1 MIKQNELAKAMSYK
15 SYRELLDK
23 LMAQNK
29 TTGDNQSEDY
39 LEYAKMNLQ
48 RMRRLE
54 KTTVLTERLKK
65 AIENL
70 KTPLELIALT
80 EGWCGD
86 AAQNIPVF
94 HAMTKLYPT
103 KLKLHL
109 LLRDENLEIMDRYLT
124 DGGRAIP
131 KLIINHAE
139 TQEELSVW
147 GPRPQACQ
155 QIMLHLKTQG
165 ADLKTKAEAIHGW
178 YAKDK
183 TQSMQAEIAS
193 VFEKL

>member
-1 MIKQNELAKAMSYK
+1 MIKQNELAKAMSYE
-15 SYRELLDK
+15 SYRMLLDK
-23 LMAQNK
+23 LMTENK

-39 LEYAKMNLQ
+39 LQYAKVNLQ
-48 RMRRLE
+48 RMHRLE

-70 KTPLELIALT
+70 KAPLELIALT

-94 HAMTKLYPT
+94 HSMTQAYPT

-109 LLRDENLEIMDRYLT
+109 LLRDENLEVMDRYLT
-124 DGGRAIP
+124 NGGRAIP
-131 KLIINHAE
+131 KLIMNHAE
-139 TQEELSVW
+139 TQEELAVW
-147 GPRPQACQ
+147 GPRPEACQ
-155 QIMLHLKTQG
+155 QIMLQLKAQG

-183 TQSMQAEIAS
+183 TQSLQAEIAS
-193 VFEKL
+193 LFENL